1 MSMKKSDV
9 VQYLM
14 LDEKFQDR
22 CCEICNIFSKI
33 RPEWG
38 HMDTFTLMDME
49 TIDATGEEHWSYGGH
64 ETYYCKIP
72 TKFLWMSNEELEAM
86 VERERK
92 AIEEAKQKSL
102 QDKEDLE
109 RQEYERL
116 KQKFEGNH

>member
-1 MSMKKSDV
+1 MKKGDV

-14 LDEKFQDR
+14 LDKKFQDR
-22 CCEICNIFSKI
+22 CHEVCNIFSKI

-38 HMDTFTLMDME
+38 HMDTFTITDME
-49 TIDATGEEHWSYGGH
+49 TIEATGEEHWSFGGH

-92 AIEEAKQKSL
+92 EIEEAKL
-102 QDKEDLE
+102 QALHNREAFE

-116 KQKFEGNH
+116 KQKFEENH

>member
-1 MSMKKSDV
+1 MKKGDV

-14 LDEKFQDR
+14 LDEKFQKR
-22 CCEICNIFSKI
+22 CGEVCNIFSKI
-33 RPEWG
+33 RPEWK
-38 HMDTFTLMDME
+38 HMDTFTIIDME
-49 TIDATGEEHWSYGGH
+49 TIEATGEENWAYGGH
-64 ETYYCKIP
+64 ESYYCKIP

-86 VERERK
+86 VEREYK

-102 QDKEDLE
+102 QDKEDRE